1 MRSARHYHG
10 TSSNL
15 PATKRKQLKSS
26 FFCLPTMLHWT
37 CQCKQNVKFTK
48 SRGIIWHI
56 KLPAYTVDC
65 QWWLSERHLG
75 MIPRG
80 LCSFWYLGLY
90 MAFYLERALKCCKE
104 PLWTFQGVFH
114 FNIIDGPYCQCK
126 QNVKFTKS
134 RGSYDISSYLDIG
147 KVSKYEVIFF
157 QYKLKVKIYKRLARM
172 DMQQILEIFYGKTWL
187 SSFVA

>member
-1 MRSARHYHG
+1 MLLKKKPCKLKKKQGFWKLITTLDQCARSSTPLSVVRTARHYHG

-65 QWWLSERHLG
+65 QWWLSESHLG

-114 FNIIDGPYCQCK
+114 FNIIDGPYW
-126 QNVKFTKS
+126 S
-134 RGSYDISSYLDIG
+134 
-147 KVSKYEVIFF
+147 
-157 QYKLKVKIYKRLARM
+157 M
-172 DMQQILEIFYGKTWL
+172 
-187 SSFVA
+187 